1 MQSMAYHPDSR
12 AQVSLSSLTKM
23 SMFQGRS
30 SSPVK
35 GSISTNFCEKCK
47 TKTMGKLQFPCGRVV
62 ILCEKCA
69 LSFFDVLVLKSS
81 AKKVVWDT
89 SGGSQR
95 SSMKVTE
102 EGGAAA
108 AGQAS
113 FNWLRQKQQ
122 EGEIKLPDNLKS
134 SYQKNLSSTIYPS
147 KGRRQATLVC
157 SIGVTIA
164 TCCSQLAGIGRRDG
178 PQGSRDTLI
187 PAHLARENSSIL
199 KSISDFER
207 RQSRYGL
214 KLSLSTDQTHSK
226 EPLQTGRSA
235 DRDRKPG
242 ATGSMGMK
250 SKEARRSSAITTS
263 SKGLE
268 KEVHMGTPIIV
279 PPTYSSLSTSN
290 AFPSIF
296 KGTSSPL
303 KNLRV

>member
-147 KGRRQATLVC
+147 KGR
-157 SIGVTIA
+157 
-164 TCCSQLAGIGRRDG
+164 SQLAGIGRRDG

-296 KGTSSPL
+296 KGTSLSLIP
-303 KNLRV
+303 

>member
-1 MQSMAYHPDSR
+1 MLGLRSMQSMAYHPDSR

-187 PAHLARENSSIL
+187 PAHLAR
-199 KSISDFER
+199 
-207 RQSRYGL
+207 GL
-214 KLSLSTDQTHSK
+214 
-226 EPLQTGRSA
+226 
-235 DRDRKPG
+235 PG
-242 ATGSMGMK
+242 T
-250 SKEARRSSAITTS
+250 RLI
-263 SKGLE
+263 
-268 KEVHMGTPIIV
+268 
-279 PPTYSSLSTSN
+279 PT
-290 AFPSIF
+290 I
-296 KGTSSPL
+296 
-303 KNLRV
+303 